1 MHVSKAM
8 LCCTCTLLVAWGL
21 LTFPNRFPHAAED
34 SLPEL
39 NYEGEPL
46 KLSHSL
52 QNGVRRPVL
61 VRALCQSTP
70 RPPTLGSGFLALA
83 LVCILRQGTSQP

>member
-1 MHVSKAM
+1 MASSAWHLSSACYARVSSHV
-8 LCCTCTLLVAWGL
+8 LLHLHTLVAWGL
-21 LTFPNRFPHAAED
+21 LTFQTPHAAED

-46 KLSHSL
+46 KLSHFL

-61 VRALCQSTP
+61 VRDLSHITP
-70 RPPTLGSGFLALA
+70 RPPTLLWAS
-83 LVCILRQGTSQP
+83 